1 MQAQRPQPP
10 PLSHPP
16 LRGGGVHEIEISPL
30 RPIGVTGDASAC
42 ADHAHA
48 PLARGFSIGVV
59 GFSIGVAGFSIG
71 VVGRRGGVAGFSISV
86 VGFSIGVA
94 GFSIGDADRESR
106 VTPIENPATPP
117 CMA

>member
-1 MQAQRPQPP
+1 MQAQRPQP

-48 PLARGFSIGVV
+48 PLGQMLIDLYRS
-59 GFSIGVAGFSIG
+59 
-71 VVGRRGGVAGFSISV
+71 
-86 VGFSIGVA
+86 
-94 GFSIGDADRESR
+94 
-106 VTPIENPATPP
+106 
-117 CMA
+117 

>member
-1 MQAQRPQPP
+1 MQARRPQP

-48 PLARGFSIGVV
+48 PLGQMLIDQYRSWAVDACMRVMRARAI
-59 GFSIGVAGFSIG
+59 A
-71 VVGRRGGVAGFSISV
+71 
-86 VGFSIGVA
+86 
-94 GFSIGDADRESR
+94 
-106 VTPIENPATPP
+106 
-117 CMA
+117 CMHAMMCGPTI

>member
-1 MQAQRPQPP
+1 MLGAQRLQLQACMGACPARPGLSQGLEPQTRSQRPLMQAQRPQP

-48 PLARGFSIGVV
+48 PLGQMLIDLYRS
-59 GFSIGVAGFSIG
+59 
-71 VVGRRGGVAGFSISV
+71 
-86 VGFSIGVA
+86 
-94 GFSIGDADRESR
+94 
-106 VTPIENPATPP
+106 
-117 CMA
+117 